1 MTKKNLFFLFVF
13 FCFSFIIYF
22 SSSAWFIYFPK
33 EYLYSLSGSA
43 GLFQLVLLFISIKKE
58 NSEKILS
65 VQLPN
70 SILWIILICLSSFL
84 LFIVFPIRNLSLGD
98 GTLLLEHVALEAK
111 MFGYHLTMDEI
122 FEALIHSVLFVKF
135 PAFFPT
141 PIAVYRFV
149 STVCGLFA
157 ISFLVYFFR
166 KFKHSIL
173 GYILVLSAGGMYLF
187 HGYSENYTIITSVL
201 WIYILFSIQM
211 IQKGEKRNL
220 EALLPICFI
229 ACILILLHLVSG
241 YLLFSLVY
249 LCYHFSDRGKFITN
263 AVYCTLFSA
272 LILAPVFL
280 YFIFFSDVRFDFT
293 QTHLTN
299 PKFYP
304 FSKIISTIHFRDI
317 FFCIIGSAFL
327 PFIILL
333 YSFLFYKNQFIE
345 TLKRKDLRF
354 LSFVLFGFFL
364 HGFFHY
370 PQLGFPADW
379 DLLAFFWTPISFLS
393 VFVLEDLNKTNDLIE
408 NDNRILSFYLVPIF
422 VFSVIVY
429 ISNAVYLSKP
439 DEPKIA
445 ELDNALLRIE
455 KFSNSNES
463 KLLKQV
469 LPKYK
474 KFYLKVSFFLF
485 ESKEKIIE
493 MKDFDSKKSTELLN
507 QNQIFRE
514 ELDSNIER
522 VESKWQK
529 EFYSRLTTYHLDYLE
544 LLKKK

>member
-1 MTKKNLFFLFVF
+1 MIKKNLFFLFVF
-13 FCFSFIIYF
+13 FCFSLIIYF

-43 GLFQLVLLFISIKKE
+43 GLVQFVLLFISIKKE

-65 VQLPN
+65 VQLSS
-70 SILWIILICLSSFL
+70 SILWIILIYLISFL
-84 LFIVFPIRNLSLGD
+84 LFIMFPIRNLGLGD
-98 GTLLLEHVALEAK
+98 GILLLEHVALEAK

-122 FEALIHSVLFVKF
+122 LEALIHSVLFVKF

-173 GYILVLSAGGMYLF
+173 GYIIVLSSGGIYLF

-201 WIYILFSIQM
+201 WIYILFSIQT
-211 IQKGEKRNL
+211 IQKEEKRNL

-263 AVYCTLFSA
+263 AVYCTLFSS

-280 YFIFFSDVRFDFT
+280 YFIFFSEVRFDFT

-304 FSKIISTIHFRDI
+304 LSKIISTIHIRDI

-333 YSFLFYKNQFIE
+333 YSFLFYKSQFIK
-345 TLKRKDLRF
+345 TLKRKDLHF

-393 VFVLEDLNKTNDLIE
+393 VFVLEDLSKTNELKE
-408 NDNRILSFYLVPIF
+408 NDKKNFSFVLLPIF
-422 VFSVIVY
+422 VFSVILY

-439 DEPKIA
+439 DELNLI

-455 KFSNSNES
+455 RFSNSNES

-485 ESKEKIIE
+485 ESKEKIIA
-493 MKDFDSKKSTELLN
+493 MKDFDTIISTKLLN

-522 VESKWQK
+522 VESNWQK
-529 EFYSRLTTYHLDYLE
+529 DFYSRLTIYHLDYLE
-544 LLKKK
+544 FLKKK

>member
-33 EYLYSLSGSA
+33 EYLYSLSGSV

-65 VQLPN
+65 IQLPN
-70 SILWIILICLSSFL
+70 SILWIILICLSSLL

-98 GTLLLEHVALEAK
+98 GILLLEHVALEAK

-173 GYILVLSAGGMYLF
+173 GYILVLSSGGMYLF

-201 WIYILFSIQM
+201 WVYILFSIQM

-408 NDNRILSFYLVPIF
+408 NDNRILSFHLVPNSITF
-422 VFSVIVY
+422 I
-429 ISNAVYLSKP
+429 
-439 DEPKIA
+439 
-445 ELDNALLRIE
+445 ELFKCLPELR
-455 KFSNSNES
+455 S
-463 KLLKQV
+463 
-469 LPKYK
+469 
-474 KFYLKVSFFLF
+474 
-485 ESKEKIIE
+485 
-493 MKDFDSKKSTELLN
+493 
-507 QNQIFRE
+507 
-514 ELDSNIER
+514 
-522 VESKWQK
+522 
-529 EFYSRLTTYHLDYLE
+529 
-544 LLKKK
+544 

>member
-1 MTKKNLFFLFVF
+1 M
-13 FCFSFIIYF
+13 
-22 SSSAWFIYFPK
+22 
-33 EYLYSLSGSA
+33 
-43 GLFQLVLLFISIKKE
+43 LLFISIKKE

-70 SILWIILICLSSFL
+70 SILWIILICLSSLL
-84 LFIVFPIRNLSLGD
+84 LFILFPIRNLSLGD
-98 GTLLLEHVALEAK
+98 GILLLEHVALEAK

-333 YSFLFYKNQFIE
+333 YSFLF
-345 TLKRKDLRF
+345 
-354 LSFVLFGFFL
+354 
-364 HGFFHY
+364 
-370 PQLGFPADW
+370 
-379 DLLAFFWTPISFLS
+379 
-393 VFVLEDLNKTNDLIE
+393 
-408 NDNRILSFYLVPIF
+408 
-422 VFSVIVY
+422 
-429 ISNAVYLSKP
+429 
-439 DEPKIA
+439 
-445 ELDNALLRIE
+445 
-455 KFSNSNES
+455 
-463 KLLKQV
+463 
-469 LPKYK
+469 
-474 KFYLKVSFFLF
+474 
-485 ESKEKIIE
+485 
-493 MKDFDSKKSTELLN
+493 
-507 QNQIFRE
+507 
-514 ELDSNIER
+514 
-522 VESKWQK
+522 
-529 EFYSRLTTYHLDYLE
+529 
-544 LLKKK
+544 

>member
-1 MTKKNLFFLFVF
+1 MNKKNLFFLFVF
-13 FCFSFIIYF
+13 FCFSSIVYF

-33 EYLYSLSGSA
+33 EYLYFLSGSA
-43 GLFQLVLLFISIKKE
+43 GFLQLVLLFNSNKKE
-58 NSEKILS
+58 HSEKILS
-65 VQLPN
+65 AQLAYSN
-70 SILWIILICLSSFL
+70 FWIITICLTSIL
-84 LFIVFPIRNLSLGD
+84 LFILFPIRNLSLGD
-98 GTLLLEHVALEAK
+98 GILLLEHVALEAK

-122 FEALIHSVLFVKF
+122 LEALVHSILLVEF
-135 PAFFPT
+135 PAFFST
-141 PIAVYRFV
+141 PMNVYRFV

-157 ISFLVYFFR
+157 ITFLVYFFR
-166 KFKHSIL
+166 KFKHSVL
-173 GYILVLSAGGMYLF
+173 GYIIVLSSGGMYLF
-187 HGYSENYTIITSVL
+187 HGYSENYTIITSIL
-201 WIYILFSIQM
+201 WLYILFSIQI
-211 IQKGEKRNL
+211 IQKEEKRNL

-263 AVYCTLFSA
+263 AVYCTLFSV

-280 YFIFFSDVRFDFT
+280 YFIFFSEVRFDFT

-304 FSKIISTIHFRDI
+304 LSKIISTIHIRDI

-327 PFIILL
+327 PFIILV
-333 YSFLFYKNQFIE
+333 YSFLFYKIQFIQ

-354 LSFVLFGFFL
+354 LSFVLLGFFL
-364 HGFFHY
+364 HGFVHY

-393 VFVLEDLNKTNDLIE
+393 VFVLEDLNRTNELKENEKKIVSFDL
-408 NDNRILSFYLVPIF
+408 LPIF
-422 VFSVIVY
+422 VFSIILY
-429 ISNAVYLSKP
+429 ILNAVYLSKP
-439 DEPKIA
+439 DESKIV

-455 KFSNSNES
+455 RFSNSNES
-463 KLLKQV
+463 NLLKQV

-493 MKDFDSKKSTELLN
+493 MKDFDSTISNKLLN

-529 EFYSRLTTYHLDYLE
+529 DFYSRLTTYHLDYLE
-544 LLKKK
+544 FLKKK